1 MLLSNYLKEKN
12 LSLKDF
18 SLITRLSI
26 PVIYRVLKEQNI
38 YPRSARRIFLK
49 TAGMVDYKNI
59 RDFPITAENYNAWT
73 SPCLKTGDCVMSSV
87 QRARGTKSGFYD
99 PQYIAKKNFALEA
112 REQFNKSPISENIF
126 IYLSFECELPHA

>member
-59 RDFPITAENYNAWT
+59 RDFPVTAENYNA
-73 SPCLKTGDCVMSSV
+73 
-87 QRARGTKSGFYD
+87 
-99 PQYIAKKNFALEA
+99 
-112 REQFNKSPISENIF
+112 
-126 IYLSFECELPHA
+126 